1 MKALTD
7 VNIWDTETSI
17 TEEYK
22 RTANPFTT
30 TNYIVAQAN
39 ARFKLGDR
47 KMPPRGT
54 RVSSVYYPDVLEADA
69 SRDDRIAACKKAM
82 GDDWFIKLLEGTKML
97 VGHNVKFDILYALG
111 SPHCNREKNRR
122 AWMKWVVAGGTIW
135 DTMLVEYLLE
145 GQADE
150 AQFIDLG
157 TTAVKHGGN
166 AKLDEV
172 KLMWEQGVQTIDIPR
187 DLLMDYLCGFDVK
200 GEDRFEYGDIG
211 NTEMVFRKQW
221 ALANERGQLR
231 SILLNN
237 GAMIFTI
244 ECELNGMHVD
254 QVLGKE
260 IAKELEDELSEKLVE
275 VNEYVPKDLPFTF
288 NWNSRFH
295 KSALIFG
302 GTVKYDYVHHRHSED
317 EWTTD
322 DPPLLVEKKGEPL
335 YAQKDELHYIYEDGT
350 TRSVDEV
357 DAEIEAAGDNTV
369 ALKLPVMNKS
379 GKNKGE
385 FKTKKVKVPDTD
397 KPKTITTKGFYSF
410 DGYTK
415 PDKKWESESDKGV
428 YSTAGEI
435 IEALAV
441 RKIPFLV
448 AMARVQAITKDLG
461 TYFIRYDE
469 KKETY
474 SGMLTM
480 IQIDGLVHHM
490 LNMVSTITARLSSEK
505 PNMQNLS
512 KGNKSRVK
520 EIFVSRFAG
529 GKIIQSDFS
538 SLEVYVQAILTKCE
552 NLIKDLQAGLDM
564 HCVRLAAKEKMTY
577 EEVYHLCKVIVDKEW
592 DYKRTGA
599 KTFSF
604 QRAYGAGNKTIADA
618 TGMPLEEVEALAA
631 AEDARYPEVSG
642 YFEKRTEEIK
652 LSRIASGLWTKH
664 PLNGADVQLGV
675 GKSRTPD
682 GKLYTYKES
691 LAPDFL
697 AKRGTLRNF
706 MPTEIK
712 NYEVQGTGG
721 EVAKAGMYLTVL
733 AFYAFECFQF
743 MALLINQV
751 HDAEY
756 ADAHPDVALK
766 AAALLH
772 ACMTEASNFFSW
784 FLQWPIPLPVPTDT
798 TWGPSMAVEDK
809 ITDPEFE
816 KMVERTRPWLRK
828 TFMKGYEPT
837 FTH

>member
-1 MKALTD
+1 MKLTD
-7 VNIWDTETSI
+7 VCVWDTETSI
-17 TEEYK
+17 TEQYK
-22 RTANPFTT
+22 RVANPFTDV
-30 TNYIVAQAN
+30 NYIVAQAN

-47 KMPPRGT
+47 KMPPQGT
-54 RVSSVYYPDVLEADA
+54 HVSSVYYPDVLPSDSDVEA
-69 SRDDRIAACKKAM
+69 RIAACKKAM
-82 GDDWFIKLLEGTKML
+82 GDDWFPKLLQGTKML

-111 SPHCNREKNRR
+111 SPHCNREANRR
-122 AWMKWVVAGGTIW
+122 AWMKWVVAGGMIW

-157 TTAVKHGGN
+157 SCAVKHGGN

-172 KLMWEQGVQTIDIPR
+172 KLMWEQGIQTIEIPR
-187 DLLMDYLCGFDVK
+187 DKLMDYLCGY
-200 GEDRFEYGDIG
+200 EIAPEAEFEYGDIG
-211 NTEMVFRKQW
+211 NTELIFRKQW

-244 ECELNGMHVD
+244 ECELNGMHID
-254 QVLGKE
+254 QELGKE
-260 IAKELEDELSEKLVE
+260 IAKELEDELAEKLLE
-275 VNEYVPKDLPFTF
+275 VNGYVPKDLPFEF

-302 GTVKYDYVHHRHSED
+302 GKVKYEFSHHKHSED
-317 EWTTD
+317 DVTED
-322 DPPLLVEKKGEPL
+322 GFLVEQKGEPL
-335 YAQKDELHYIYEDGT
+335 YAQKKETHYLQDGGT
-350 TRSVDEV
+350 VSVEEY
-357 DAEIEAAGDNTV
+357 DAWVVAGKPGQQYPEPIRF
-369 ALKLPVMNKS
+369 AG

-385 FKTKKVKVPDTD
+385 YKTKQVTVPDLS
-397 KPKTITTKGFYSF
+397 KPKTNTLKAYHYF
-410 DGYTK
+410 DGFTK
-415 PDKKWESESDKGV
+415 PDKKWESDSDKGV

-441 RKIPFLV
+441 RKIPFLE
-448 AMARVQAITKDLG
+448 AMARVQSITKDLG

-469 KKETY
+469 KKKTHV
-474 SGMLTM
+474 GMLTM
-480 IQIDGLVHHM
+480 VQVDGLVHHM
-490 LNMVSTITARLSSEK
+490 LNMVATVTARLSSEK

-520 EIFVSRFAG
+520 EVFVSRFKD

-552 NLIKDLQAGLDM
+552 KLIEDLQAGLDM
-564 HCVRLAAKEKMTY
+564 HCVRLAAKEKMDY
-577 EEVYHLCKVIVDKEW
+577 EEVYRLCKIIVDKEW

-604 QRAYGAGNKTIADA
+604 QRAYGAGNKTISEK
-618 TGMPLEEVEALAA
+618 TGMALDEVEALAA
-631 AEDARYPEVSG
+631 AEDARYPEIG
-642 YFEKRTEEIK
+642 KYFDDRTEQIK
-652 LSRIASGLWTKH
+652 ASRVAAGIWQKH
-664 PLNGADVQLGV
+664 PVNGADVQLGI
-675 GKSRTPD
+675 GHSRTPD
-682 GKLYTYKES
+682 GKLYTYKEVVS
-691 LAPDFL
+691 ADWQV
-697 AKRGTLRNF
+697 KRGVLRGF

-733 AFYAFECFQF
+733 GFYAFECFQF
-743 MALLINQV
+743 SALLINQV

-756 ADAHPDVALK
+756 CDSHPDVALK
-766 AAALLH
+766 AGALLH
-772 ACMTEASNFFSW
+772 ACMLEASNFFSW

-809 ITDPEFE
+809 IEDPEFDS
-816 KMVERTRPWLRK
+816 MVERTRPWLRK
-828 TFMKGYEPT
+828 TFMKGYVPT